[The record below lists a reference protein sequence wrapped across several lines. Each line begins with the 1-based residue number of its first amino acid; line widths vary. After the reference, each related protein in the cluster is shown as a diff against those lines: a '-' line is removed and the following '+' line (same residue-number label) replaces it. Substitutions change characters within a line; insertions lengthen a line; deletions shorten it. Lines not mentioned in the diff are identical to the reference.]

1 MVNPLLLPLV
11 AVIAG
16 ILLGRGLDF
25 QVGEAVAATLA
36 LAALAILARLKSG
49 RILAGVTTLV
59 ALVAAG
65 AAIAAWHRPGPPP
78 ELDAGP
84 RETVLLEGCVVEPS
98 VFSADREQFTLELG
112 PAARAHVSLALEDG
126 DVGDQLRYGERVQ
139 IEARARPPHNF
150 NNPGG
155 FDYAGYLA
163 RQHVYWTASMTRGS
177 RARILPGRCGSRI
190 MAGVFAL
197 RTAAIE
203 RIERLYAPSDHGNTY
218 LTGMM
223 EGVLIGETSKLDRAW
238 TEDFRRTGTFHA
250 LVISGVHVT
259 VLAGVLLFLLRLLLM
274 PEMAALTATAAAAW
288 LYAMVSGFSA
298 PVVRAA
304 GGFTL
309 YLIARFFFRRA
320 RVLNLLAAI
329 ALVYVAW
336 DPGELFDASFQ
347 LSFLSVAAIGALA
360 MPLIEST
367 TAPLAR
373 ATRGI
378 SSVRADGRLEPRA
391 AQFRVELRLAAET
404 LYLCTRLPL
413 RWSQEVLALAA
424 RGVLFAF
431 EMAALSAV
439 IQIGLALPMAEYFHR
454 VSFTGLTANLLIVPA
469 LDAVIPIGFAAVFTG
484 WRWVAA
490 VAGGFLT
497 FAAKVA
503 AWHANLEPAWRVPDP
518 PSWLALSFVASLIA
532 LAIVA
537 RRRLL
542 RLPAGL
548 AVLVLFA
555 LLLWQPPWIHGSYG
569 PHGSARVHPGQLEL
583 TAIDVGQGDS
593 LLLSLP
599 HGETMLIDAGGL
611 LQFGRVRKSNLDI
624 GEDVVS
630 PYLWNRGIRRID
642 ILVASHAHQDHIGG
656 LTAVMTNFR
665 PRELW
670 IGSNFPPEV
679 LDQARR
685 LGVRVLE
692 PRAGHPFDLGGA
704 RFQIL
709 SPPDDYQPAKPGSPA
724 NNDSLAMRVTYG
736 SRSLLLTG
744 DMEKPMEARLLLDI
758 LADHPDGLRADV
770 LKVGHHGSNTSSVEP
785 FLEAVSP
792 SIALISAG
800 YENSFGHP
808 HPNVL
813 ARLTA
818 RRAAILRTD
827 LDGLATVRTD
837 GQRLEFEI
845 ESWQP
850 GPAPFR
856 LPGLTDLLH

>member
-1 MVNPLLLPLV
+1 MVNPLLLPMV

-16 ILLGRGLDF
+16 ILMGRGLDF
-25 QVGEAVAATLA
+25 QVREAVAATLA
-36 LAALAILARLKSG
+36 LAALAVLARVKAG
-49 RILAGVTTLV
+49 PILTRAATLV

-65 AAIAAWHRPGPPP
+65 AAIAAWHRPGPAP
-78 ELDAGP
+78 ELDAGS

-98 VFSADREQFTLELG
+98 VFSMDREQFTLELG
-112 PAARAHVSLALEDG
+112 TAARAHVSLALEDG
-126 DVGDQLRYGERVQ
+126 DVGDQLRYGQRVQ

-155 FDYAGYLA
+155 FDYVGYLA

-203 RIERLYAPSDHGNTY
+203 RIERLYARSDHGNTY

-336 DPGELFDASFQ
+336 DPGQLFDASFQ

-378 SSVRADGRLEPRA
+378 SNVRADGRLEPRA

-404 LYLCTRLPL
+404 LWLFLDGLLPGTRLPL
-413 RWSQEVLALAA
+413 RWSQEVLALMT

-431 EMAALSAV
+431 EMATLSAV

-518 PSWLALSFVASLIA
+518 PPWLALSFVASLVA

-537 RRRLL
+537 RRRWL
-542 RLPAGL
+542 RWPAGL

-555 LLLWQPPWIHGSYG
+555 LLLWQPWSGC
-569 PHGSARVHPGQLEL
+569 AHPGQLEL

-642 ILVASHAHQDHIGG
+642 ILVGSHAHQDHIGG
-656 LTAVMTNFR
+656 LTAVMANFR

-670 IGSNFPPEV
+670 VGSNFPPDV

-692 PRAGHPFDLGGA
+692 PRAGLPFDLGGA
-704 RFQIL
+704 RVQIL
-709 SPPDDYQPAKPGSPA
+709 SPPDDYRPVKPGSPA

-736 SRSLLLTG
+736 SRSFLLTG
-744 DMEKPMEARLLLDI
+744 DMEKPMEARLLLST
-758 LADHPDGLRADV
+758 LADHPDGLHADV
-770 LKVGHHGSNTSSVEP
+770 LKVGHHGSNTSTVEP

-792 SIALISAG
+792 SIAFISAG

-813 ARLTA
+813 ARLNA
-818 RRAAILRTD
+818 RRTAILRTD

-837 GQRLEFEI
+837 GNRLEFEI

-856 LPGLTDLLH
+856 LPGLTDLLHLP